1 VDQFTP
7 QVTREDVE
15 RILQRDFPV
24 EQWKEFR
31 EMIQLVQVRETS
43 QPYYCALEI
52 CLEKWMELGVL
63 LTHGGYRSTVAL
75 RGVDRRK

>member
-43 QPYYCALEI
+43 QPYYRALEVF
-52 CLEKWMELGVL
+52 LEK
-63 LTHGGYRSTVAL
+63 
-75 RGVDRRK
+75 